1 LIPYIL
7 LLLIVTLVLLAEKV
21 IPSKIRIY
29 FSVLILVLF
38 CGLRASSVGV
48 DTNNYVG
55 WFLNVD
61 MSQSFLYNPYS
72 TEYGYTLLIKTI
84 SLLSDEYWSFLL
96 ISGALAIILNVR
108 ALYVLSHNFR
118 ISIFL
123 FLTTCTY
130 FFVFNGLRQGIAA
143 AFFSLAIVCIVK
155 DEKFKYLGWVL
166 VAALF
171 HQSVLITLPFFLIA
185 RQKFSFKFIAQ
196 LVVTSVAFIALINNL
211 DFFLESSE
219 SQRYTQY
226 VDRGATGAG
235 LLTIFFTA
243 LPCLYIFFRKFIK
256 FKYLVEYD
264 IYLNFSVV
272 VSTIYMAVFFM
283 GLDVNFVRLAIYF
296 SFGHL
301 LIWPIIFK
309 SEFNGFKKIIF
320 LVFIS
325 VFCMFYFVYLIKMG
339 YLPYIFNSNIF

>member
-1 LIPYIL
+1 MIPYIL

-29 FSVLILVLF
+29 FTVLILVLF

-55 WFLNVD
+55 WFLNID
-61 MSQSFLYNPYS
+61 MSQPFFYNSYS

-96 ISGALAIILNVR
+96 ISGALAIIINVR
-108 ALYVLSHNFR
+108 AVYMLSHNFR

-130 FFVFNGLRQGIAA
+130 FFIFNGLRQGIAA

-155 DEKFKYLGWVL
+155 NEKFKYIGWVL

-171 HQSVLITLPFFLIA
+171 HQSVLITLPIFWIV
-185 RQKFSFKFIAQ
+185 RQNFSFKFIAY
-196 LVVTSVAFIALINNL
+196 LTISSLLFMLAISNL
-211 DFFLESSE
+211 NLFMQASE
-219 SQRYTQY
+219 AQRYTQY
-226 VDRGATGAG
+226 IDRGATGAG
-235 LLTIFFTA
+235 LLAIFFTA
-243 LPCLYIFFRKFIK
+243 LPFLYIYLRRFIK
-256 FKYLVEYD
+256 FEYLVEFD
-264 IYLNFSVV
+264 IYLNLSVV
-272 VSTIYMAVFFM
+272 VSTIYLSVVLM
-283 GLDVNFVRLAIYF
+283 GLDVNFIRLSLYF

-301 LIWPIIFK
+301 LIWPIIFQSQLNSLK
-309 SEFNGFKKIIF
+309 PILFFGFI
-320 LVFIS
+320 LVFTL
-325 VFCMFYFVYLIKMG
+325 FYFVYLIKMG
-339 YLPYIFNSNIF
+339 YLPYVFNPNIF

>member
-1 LIPYIL
+1 MIPYIL

-21 IPSKIRIY
+21 IPSKIFIY

-61 MSQSFLYNPYS
+61 MSQPFLYNPYS

-84 SLLSDEYWSFLL
+84 SLLSSEYWSFLL
-96 ISGALAIILNVR
+96 ISGALAIIINVR

-130 FFVFNGLRQGIAA
+130 FFIFNGLRQGLAA

-155 DEKFKYLGWVL
+155 NEKFKYIGWVL

-171 HQSVLITLPFFLIA
+171 HQSVLITLPIFWIV
-185 RQKFSFKFIAQ
+185 RQKFSFKFIAY
-196 LVVTSVAFIALINNL
+196 LTISSLLFMLAISNL
-211 DFFLESSE
+211 NLFMQANEA
-219 SQRYTQY
+219 QRYTQY
-226 VDRGATGAG
+226 IDRGATGAG

-243 LPCLYIFFRKFIK
+243 LPFLYIYVRRFIK
-256 FKYLVEYD
+256 FKYLVEFD
-264 IYLNFSVV
+264 IYLNLSVV
-272 VSTIYMAVFFM
+272 VSTIYLAVVLM
-283 GLDVNFVRLAIYF
+283 GLDVNFIRLSLYF

-301 LIWPIIFK
+301 LIWPIIFQ
-309 SEFNGFKKIIF
+309 SQLNGLKPILFFGFI
-320 LVFIS
+320 LVFTL
-325 VFCMFYFVYLIKMG
+325 FYFVYLNKMG
-339 YLPYIFNSNIF
+339 YVPYVFNPNIF